1 MRLTK
6 LINLQAF
13 KDLDDLENCAKR
25 RRSRLIHCC
34 FFFTL
39 TLYKQ
44 LNQKGAATFRGRLAK
59 IWNKNDL
66 ECWVNGRFPAKPRA
80 LGASAWLSWHRNCLI
95 DFGWVQ
101 PAKPGKGVAIASGG
115 SYSQLAEKPW
125 LPRAIKLKCP
135 GPKAWAKPQKELFL
149 SRFTIFNQ

>member
-34 FFFTL
+34 FFFIL
-39 TLYKQ
+39 PLYQQ

-59 IWNKNDL
+59 IRNKNDL
-66 ECWVNGRFPAKPRA
+66 ECWANGRFPAKPSA
-80 LGASAWLSWHRNCLI
+80 LGASAWLSWHRNCPSRSRVSPTGPTREGCRYRFRGELLTTRRKTLI
-95 DFGWVQ
+95 TESNQ
-101 PAKPGKGVAIASGG
+101 T
-115 SYSQLAEKPW
+115 QM
-125 LPRAIKLKCP
+125 PRAKS
-135 GPKAWAKPQKELFL
+135 L
-149 SRFTIFNQ
+149 SQATERTISVKIHYF